1 MERCAF
7 VHRVAYSDFNPISPV
22 RLNRWARESIVDDNS
37 RFVDTV
43 GRDDL
48 LADCEV
54 VVASHASVR
63 RVFVWICVLACPSAP
78 RLALWHGRSADP
90 WRKSARVGQAELR
103 FAVCVFL

>member
-1 MERCAF
+1 
-7 VHRVAYSDFNPISPV
+7 
-22 RLNRWARESIVDDNS
+22 
-37 RFVDTV
+37 
-43 GRDDL
+43 
-48 LADCEV
+48 
-54 VVASHASVR
+54 VR